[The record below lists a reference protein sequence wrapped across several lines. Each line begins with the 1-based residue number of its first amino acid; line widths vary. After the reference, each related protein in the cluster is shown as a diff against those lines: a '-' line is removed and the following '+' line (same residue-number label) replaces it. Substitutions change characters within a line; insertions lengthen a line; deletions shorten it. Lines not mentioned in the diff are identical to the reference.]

1 MTQADRKL
9 ALLGSTIRVI
19 ARNGLDKTTTKAIA
33 TEANLNEAYIYHLF
47 DGKEGLFK
55 AVFTTLDDELV
66 SKILLHLPV
75 MYMGTM
81 DFETRCYTL
90 FTFCWRFILGNK
102 DKCLCFIRY
111 YYSPYFKKYSY
122 DEHNMRYQSVL
133 DKMTPAFREKTN
145 VWMLLNHILNTMLD
159 SAVKVFNGDI
169 ADNDNTAEHVFL
181 VIYSS
186 VKPYIEP
193 HHLINKEDNQIC

>member
-1 MTQADRKL
+1 MTQEEMKL

-19 ARNGLDKTTTKAIA
+19 ARNGLDKTTTRAIA
-33 TEANLNEAYIYHLF
+33 TEANLNEAYIYRLF
-47 DGKEGLFK
+47 DCKEGLFK
-55 AVFTTLDDELV
+55 EVFAMLDEELV
-66 SKILLHLPV
+66 SKILKHLPV
-75 MYMGTM
+75 MYMDCM
-81 DFETRCYTL
+81 DLEIRLHTL
-90 FTFCWRFILGNK
+90 FFFCWRFILGNK

-122 DEHNMRYQSVL
+122 DEHTKRYQSVL
-133 DKMTPAFREKTN
+133 EKMTPAFRKKSN

-159 SAVKVFNGDI
+159 FAIKVFNGDI
-169 ADNDNTAEHVFL
+169 KDNDNTAEHVFI

-193 HHLINKEDNQIC
+193 HHFNNKEDN

>member
-33 TEANLNEAYIYHLF
+33 AEANLNEAYIYHLF

-75 MYMGTM
+75 MYMETM

-90 FTFCWRFILGNK
+90 FTFCWKFILANK

-133 DKMTPAFREKTN
+133 EKMTPAFREKTN

>member
-1 MTQADRKL
+1 MTQAERKL
-9 ALLGSTIRVI
+9 ALLGSTISVI
-19 ARNGLDKTTTKAIA
+19 ARDGLDKTTTRAIA
-33 TEANLNEAYIYHLF
+33 TEANLNEAYIYQLF
-47 DGKEGLFK
+47 DSKEDLFK
-55 AVFTTLDDELV
+55 EVFTTLDDELV

-75 MYMGTM
+75 MYMETM
-81 DFETRCYTL
+81 DFETRCQTL
-90 FTFCWRFILGNK
+90 FFFCWRFILGNK

-122 DEHNMRYQSVL
+122 DEHNTRYQSVL
-133 DKMTPAFREKTN
+133 EKMTPAFRKKSN

-159 SAVKVFNGDI
+159 FAVKVFNGDI
-169 ADNDNTAEHVFL
+169 KDNDDTAEHVFL

-193 HHLINKEDNQIC
+193 HHLKNKEG

>member
-1 MTQADRKL
+1 MTQAERKL
-9 ALLGSTIRVI
+9 ALLGSTISVI
-19 ARNGLDKTTTKAIA
+19 ARDGLDKTTTRAIA
-33 TEANLNEAYIYHLF
+33 TEANLNEAYIYQLF
-47 DGKEGLFK
+47 ASKEDLFK
-55 AVFTTLDDELV
+55 EVFSTLDDELV

-75 MYMGTM
+75 MYMESM
-81 DFETRCYTL
+81 DFETRCHTL
-90 FTFCWRFILGNK
+90 FFFCWRFILGNK

-122 DEHNMRYQSVL
+122 DEHNKRYQSVL
-133 DKMTPAFREKTN
+133 EKMIPAFRKKSN

-159 SAVKVFNGDI
+159 FAVKVFNGDI
-169 ADNDNTAEHVFL
+169 KDNDDTAEHVFL

-193 HHLINKEDNQIC
+193 HHLKNKEG

>member
-33 TEANLNEAYIYHLF
+33 AEANLNEAYIYHLF

-75 MYMGTM
+75 MYMETM

-122 DEHNMRYQSVL
+122 AEHNMRYQSVL
-133 DKMTPAFREKTN
+133 EKMTPAFREKTN